1 MEEVGRISHY
11 FNRIGVAA
19 VVLKKPLKVGDRIRI
34 KGSKT
39 DFEQIVESMEI
50 NNKKVDTAMPGDE
63 VGIKVMDKVRKKDI
77 VYRLD

>member
-11 FNRIGVAA
+11 FSKIGVAA
-19 VVLKKPLKVGDRIRI
+19 VVLKKQLKVGDRIRI

-39 DFEQIVESMEI
+39 DFEQTVESMEI
-50 NNKKVDTAMPGDE
+50 NNQKVDVAMPGDE
-63 VGIKVMDKVRKKDI
+63 VGIKVADKVRKKDI

>member
-11 FNRIGVAA
+11 FGKIGVAA
-19 VVLKKPLKVGDRIRI
+19 VVLKKQLKVGDRIRI

-50 NNKKVDTAMPGDE
+50 NNQKVDVAMPGDE
-63 VGIKVMDKVRKKDI
+63 VGIKVADKVRKKDI